1 MVWFHVQNMGE
12 IWRILNRDLFTDN
25 ISKLGQV
32 AKQSRATQV
41 LHEYETDKCD
51 SLISYILHHCL
62 HKLSMKYLVLQ
73 ACFCTYMKYTY

>member
-1 MVWFHVQNMGE
+1 M
-12 IWRILNRDLFTDN
+12 LNRDLFTDN

-32 AKQSRATQV
+32 AKQSPATQV

-62 HKLSMKYLVLQ
+62 H
-73 ACFCTYMKYTY
+73 

>member
-1 MVWFHVQNMGE
+1 MSE

-41 LHEYETDKCD
+41 LHEYETDKGD
-51 SLISYILHHCL
+51 NLISYILHHCL
-62 HKLSMKYLVLQ
+62 H
-73 ACFCTYMKYTY
+73 

>member
-1 MVWFHVQNMGE
+1 MSE
-12 IWRILNRDLFTDN
+12 IWRIINRDLFTDN

-32 AKQSRATQV
+32 AKQSCATQV

-62 HKLSMKYLVLQ
+62 H
-73 ACFCTYMKYTY
+73 

>member
-32 AKQSRATQV
+32 AKQSCATQV
-41 LHEYETDKCD
+41 LHEYETECD
-51 SLISYILHHCL
+51 SLTSYILHHCL
-62 HKLSMKYLVLQ
+62 HKLSMKYLMLQ
-73 ACFCTYMKYTY
+73 ARFCTYMKYTY